1 MIRQRILILCTFA
14 VTGLLITQIAPFVL
28 RQIIGLEG
36 GVIKGPWKYRICYL
50 LIIPP
55 LYYMILIIVGTIF
68 GQGEYFRNRLKSIF
82 KKLFFFISRG

>member
-82 KKLFFFISRG
+82 KKLFFFTSRG